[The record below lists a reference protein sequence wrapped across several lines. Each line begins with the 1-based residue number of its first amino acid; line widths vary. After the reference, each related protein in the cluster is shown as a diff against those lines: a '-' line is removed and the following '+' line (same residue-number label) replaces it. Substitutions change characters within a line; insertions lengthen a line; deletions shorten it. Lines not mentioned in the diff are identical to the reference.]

1 MLTRLWWTQSNLNKL
16 QIIITHQFFQKCK
29 LLGND
34 EFNHLFVRI
43 WPQNSIIQRSIKK
56 IHLQSTILLK
66 LPSLSFTFFSNDNL
80 MKSVKYSN
88 CNRQCCNDTYI
99 QLHIDVSPKNA
110 YSKRTNQ
117 KWKTCKINL
126 PPFCILSWTK

>member
-43 WPQNSIIQRSIKK
+43 LASKFN
-56 IHLQSTILLK
+56 
-66 LPSLSFTFFSNDNL
+66 
-80 MKSVKYSN
+80 
-88 CNRQCCNDTYI
+88 
-99 QLHIDVSPKNA
+99 
-110 YSKRTNQ
+110 YSKVHKKNPFAINNLI
-117 KWKTCKINL
+117 KTAFSFIYFFL
-126 PPFCILSWTK
+126 